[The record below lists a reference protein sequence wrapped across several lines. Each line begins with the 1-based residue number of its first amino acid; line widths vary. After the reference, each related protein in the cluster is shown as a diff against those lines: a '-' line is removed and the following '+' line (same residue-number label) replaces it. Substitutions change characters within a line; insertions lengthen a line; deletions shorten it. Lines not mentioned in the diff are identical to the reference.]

1 MVPSASISQSS
12 GVYDFKEDFYAKY
25 EPGEILGE

>member
-1 MVPSASISQSS
+1 MTTSINLTDEEIVKQ
-12 GVYDFKEDFYAKY
+12 GVNFYAKY